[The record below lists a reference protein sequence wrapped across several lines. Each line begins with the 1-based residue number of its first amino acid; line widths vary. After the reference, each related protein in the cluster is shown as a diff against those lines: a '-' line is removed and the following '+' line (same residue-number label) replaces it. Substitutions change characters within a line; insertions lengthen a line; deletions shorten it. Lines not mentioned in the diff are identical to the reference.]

1 MKEQIFENAPPDG
14 RPQANTA
21 SGNGQSGGLSILLID
36 DNPAVAA
43 AMAIAFRMAGH
54 RLDTA
59 TGPEEAFSRLAV
71 ARYDAI
77 LLDLN
82 FTAGRSD
89 GAEGLACL
97 ARIVAE
103 DPAARVIVLT
113 AHSGIRIAVAAMQA
127 GACDFAMKPWRNA
140 ELIAKVEGAVVPAQR
155 DTGRPVAAPARAAV
169 VATVTDGDPVRL
181 LGDSAAMQR
190 LRDLV
195 RRVGPTGAGVV
206 VTGPSG
212 AGRTLTACAIH
223 AASGD
228 AASPPLRI
236 DLRDAAAW
244 ARLDGATGTAILRHP
259 GRLDEV
265 AQERLLDLLLPTLR
279 CIAIADDTAAL
290 LPALRRR
297 IATVEVPVPP
307 LHERGDDAV
316 LLARHFARVAA
327 ERFGRPP
334 TRLSAAAEAVVGAT
348 DWPDQVR
355 GLALAIERAVLLSD
369 DGTIDTAALALPA
382 PLSTTT
388 PTPDS
393 STTGATFDLTDAER
407 LMIEAALRE
416 HRHNVTHA
424 AAALG
429 LSRGALYR
437 RMTRHGL

>member
-1 MKEQIFENAPPDG
+1 MKEHVFENAPPDG

-59 TGPEEAFSRLAV
+59 TGPEEGFSRLAV

-97 ARIVAE
+97 TRIVAE

-140 ELIAKVEGAVVPAQR
+140 ELIAKVEGAVVQAQR
-155 DTGRPVAAPARAAV
+155 DTARPVVAAAA
-169 VATVTDGDPVRL
+169 ATGGDPVRL

-259 GRLDEV
+259 GRLDEI
-265 AQERLLDLLLPTLR
+265 AQERLLDLLPPTLR
-279 CIAIADDTAAL
+279 CIAIADDPAAL
-290 LPALRRR
+290 VPALRRR

-334 TRLSAAAEAVVGAT
+334 ARLSAAAEAVVGAT